1 VLFIVSQLFWNTW
14 IANVVAIKINLKKK
28 NKMRNNFLEEEKYFG
43 QIASLDIVESF
54 FLLSEVPSML
64 L

>member
-1 VLFIVSQLFWNTW
+1 
-14 IANVVAIKINLKKK
+14 
-28 NKMRNNFLEEEKYFG
+28 MRNNFLEEEKYFG